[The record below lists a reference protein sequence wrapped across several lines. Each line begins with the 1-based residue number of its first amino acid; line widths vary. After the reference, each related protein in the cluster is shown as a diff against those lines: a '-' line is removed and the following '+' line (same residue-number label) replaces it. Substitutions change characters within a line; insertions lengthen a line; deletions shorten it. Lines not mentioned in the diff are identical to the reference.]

1 MHPPARSFHFSVSP
15 TSSAISSPISA
26 VRRLGLGIAACCVA
40 AVASAQSFPSQP
52 ITMLIPYPPG
62 GSADMLARPMLAQ
75 LQKELGQPVVLD
87 YKAGAGGT
95 IATGLLARAKP
106 DGYTIVMVLAAHAIN
121 SSLYTKLPYDARKD
135 FAPVSILATLPLLL
149 AAPLATP
156 FNTVPEL
163 ISYGRANPDKL
174 TFASAGNGNT
184 SHLAGE
190 IFKSTTGVKMLH
202 VPYKG
207 SGPAVVGMLGGEVSM
222 MFDSISTS
230 LVQVKAG
237 KLKAIAVTG
246 DKRSSLLPDVPTVK
260 EAGVPSFVINGWYGI
275 LAPAGTPPDVV
286 AKLNQALNK
295 SVREPKVAAQL
306 TEYGYDV
313 VGTSPEAFGRHIDAE
328 LLRWKEAVQASGAKL
343 E

>member
-1 MHPPARSFHFSVSP
+1 MSFFSRSLA
-15 TSSAISSPISA
+15 TA
-26 VRRLGLGIAACCVA
+26 VMGLATFAG
-40 AVASAQSFPSQP
+40 AQSFPTQP
-52 ITMLIPYPPG
+52 ITLLIPYPPG
-62 GSADMLARPMLAQ
+62 GSADMLARPMLAT
-75 LQKELGQPVVLD
+75 LQKELGQSVVLD

-106 DGYTIVMVLAAHAIN
+106 DGYTVLMVLAAHAIN
-121 SSLYTKLPYDARKD
+121 ASLYSKLPYDTRKD
-135 FAPVSILATLPLLL
+135 FAPVSMLATLPLLL

-156 FNTVPEL
+156 ANTVPEL
-163 ISYGRANPDKL
+163 IAYGRAHPDKL

-190 IFKSTTGVKMLH
+190 MFKTATGVKMLH
-202 VPYKG
+202 IPYKG
-207 SGPAVVGMLGGEVSM
+207 SGPAVVAMLGGEVSM

-230 LVQVKAG
+230 QVQVRAG

-260 EAGVPSFVINGWYGI
+260 ESGVPSFVVNGWYGI

-286 AKLNQALNK
+286 AKLSQALNK
-295 SVREPKVAAQL
+295 AVRDPKVAAQL
-306 TEYGYDV
+306 TESGYEV
-313 VGTSPEAFGRHIDAE
+313 VGTTPEAFGSHIDAE
-328 LLRWKEAVQASGAKL
+328 LIRWKDAVQASGAKV

>member
-1 MHPPARSFHFSVSP
+1 MSFFSRSLA
-15 TSSAISSPISA
+15 TA
-26 VRRLGLGIAACCVA
+26 VMGLVTFAG
-40 AVASAQSFPSQP
+40 AQSFPTQP
-52 ITMLIPYPPG
+52 ITLLIPYPPG
-62 GSADMLARPMLAQ
+62 GSADMLARPMLAT
-75 LQKELGQPVVLD
+75 LQKELGQSVVLD

-106 DGYTIVMVLAAHAIN
+106 DGYTVLMVLAAHAIN
-121 SSLYTKLPYDARKD
+121 ASLYSKLPYDTRKD
-135 FAPVSILATLPLLL
+135 FAPVSMLATLPLLL

-156 FNTVPEL
+156 ANTVPEL
-163 ISYGRANPDKL
+163 IAYGRAHPDKL

-190 IFKSTTGVKMLH
+190 MFKTATGVKMLH
-202 VPYKG
+202 IPYKG
-207 SGPAVVGMLGGEVSM
+207 SGPAVVAMLGGEVSM

-230 LVQVKAG
+230 QVQVRAG

-260 EAGVPSFVINGWYGI
+260 ESGVPSFVVNGWYGI

-286 AKLNQALNK
+286 AKLSQALNK
-295 SVREPKVAAQL
+295 AVRDPKVAAQL
-306 TEYGYDV
+306 TESGYEV
-313 VGTSPEAFGRHIDAE
+313 VGTTPEAFGSHIDAE
-328 LLRWKEAVQASGAKL
+328 LIRWKDAVQASGAKV

>member
-1 MHPPARSFHFSVSP
+1 MNP
-15 TSSAISSPISA
+15 TALTYPLTQAWMSKPWRFA
-26 VRRLGLGIAACCVA
+26 LGALALCAA
-40 AVASAQSFPSQP
+40 AVSQAQTFPSQT

-62 GSADMLARPMLAQ
+62 GSADMLARPMLAM

-95 IATGLLARAKP
+95 IATGMLARAKP
-106 DGYTIVMVLAAHAIN
+106 DGYTILMVLAAHAIN
-121 SSLYTKLPYDARKD
+121 ASLYTKLPYDARKD
-135 FAPVSILATLPLLL
+135 FAPVSMLATLPLLL
-149 AAPLATP
+149 AGPLTTP

-163 ISYGRANPDKL
+163 IAYGRANPDKL

-190 IFKSTTGVKMLH
+190 MFKTATGIKMLH
-202 VPYKG
+202 IPYKG
-207 SGPAVVGMLGGEVSM
+207 SSPAVVAMLGGEVSM

-237 KLKAIAVTG
+237 KLKAVAVTG
-246 DKRSSLLPDVPTVK
+246 DKRSPLLPDVPTVK
-260 EAGVPSFVINGWYGI
+260 ESGVPSFVVNGWYGI
-275 LAPAGTPPDVV
+275 LAPAGTPPEVV

-295 SVREPKVAAQL
+295 TVRDPKVAAQL

-313 VGTSPEAFGRHIDAE
+313 VGTTPEAFGRHIDAE
-328 LLRWKEAVQASGAKL
+328 LVRWKDAVQASGAKL

>member
-1 MHPPARSFHFSVSP
+1 MNPSAL
-15 TSSAISSPISA
+15 TSRFTQALLCKHWRLAIGA
-26 VRRLGLGIAACCVA
+26 LALCAAA
-40 AVASAQSFPSQP
+40 LTQAQSFPNQP
-52 ITMLIPYPPG
+52 ITLLIPYPPG
-62 GSADMLARPMLAQ
+62 GSADMLARPMLAM

-95 IATGLLARAKP
+95 IATGMLARAKP
-106 DGYTIVMVLAAHAIN
+106 DGYTILMVLAAHAIN

-135 FAPVSILATLPLLL
+135 FAPVSMLATLPLLL
-149 AAPLATP
+149 AGPLSTP

-163 ISYGRANPDKL
+163 ISYGRANSDKL

-190 IFKSTTGVKMLH
+190 MFKAATGVKMLH
-202 VPYKG
+202 IPYKG
-207 SGPAVVGMLGGEVSM
+207 SSPAVVAMLGGEVSM

-246 DKRSSLLPDVPTVK
+246 DKRSPLLPDVPTVK
-260 EAGVPSFVINGWYGI
+260 ESGVPSFVVNGWYGI

-295 SVREPKVAAQL
+295 TVRDGKVAAQL

-328 LLRWKEAVQASGAKL
+328 LLRWKDAVQASGAKL

>member
-1 MHPPARSFHFSVSP
+1 MNPFRSTTLAKLSGM
-15 TSSAISSPISA
+15 A
-26 VRRLGLGIAACCVA
+26 VLFLAA
-40 AVASAQSFPSQP
+40 ASAQAQTFPSQP

-62 GSADMLARPMLAQ
+62 GSADMLARPMLAT

-95 IATGLLARAKP
+95 IATGMLARAKP
-106 DGYTIVMVLAAHAIN
+106 DGYTVLMVLAAHAIN
-121 SSLYTKLPYDARKD
+121 ASLYNKLPYDARKD
-135 FAPVSILATLPLLL
+135 FAPVSLLATLPMLL
-149 AAPLATP
+149 AAPLSTP
-156 FNTVPEL
+156 VNTVPEL
-163 ISYGRANPDKL
+163 IAYGRANPEKL

-190 IFKSTTGVKMLH
+190 MFKTATGVKILH
-202 VPYKG
+202 IPYKG
-207 SGPAVVGMLGGEVSM
+207 SSPAVVAMLGGEVSM

-246 DKRSSLLPDVPTVK
+246 DKRSPLLPEVPTVK
-260 EAGVPSFVINGWYGI
+260 ESGVPSFVVNGWYGI
-275 LAPAGTPPDVV
+275 LAPAGTPPEVV
-286 AKLNQALNK
+286 AKLSQALNNA
-295 SVREPKVAAQL
+295 VRDPKVAAQL
-306 TEYGYDV
+306 TDNGYEV

-328 LLRWKEAVQASGAKL
+328 LIRWKDAVQASGAKI